1 MIRLPIFDLRIT
13 TRGKAERSEANYV
26 NIMKKI
32 LVTGAN
38 GQLGS
43 ELKELASQYAQFEWV
58 FADRSVLDLSDLESI
73 SNTLDGIQPHIIINC
88 AAYTAVDRAE
98 METELADVLNHQAV
112 AVLARW
118 AQFNECQLLHIS
130 TDYVFDG
137 NSSAALTE
145 EATTAPI
152 NVYGQTKL
160 AGEHACLRENP
171 NAIVIRTSWVYS
183 RFGNNFVKTM
193 SRLMQERDSLNVV
206 NDQIGSPTY
215 AADLAQAILTII
227 THPNWRSGIYHY
239 SNEGEISW
247 YEFALAI
254 QQIGGWDCAISG
266 IPSSNYPTPAQR
278 PHYSLLDKSKI
289 ATTFGVVVPEY
300 RESLERCMKA

>member
-1 MIRLPIFDLRIT
+1 MNKR
-13 TRGKAERSEANYV
+13 
-26 NIMKKI
+26 I
-32 LVTGAN
+32 LVTGSN

-43 ELKELASQYAQFEWV
+43 ELKELSNHYSQFEWV

-73 SNTLDGIQPHIIINC
+73 SNTLDRIQPQIIINC
-88 AAYTAVDRAE
+88 AAYTAVDKAE
-98 METELADVLNHQAV
+98 TETELADVLNHQAV
-112 AVLARW
+112 DVLAQW
-118 AQFNECQLLHIS
+118 TQSNGSQLIHVS

-137 NSSAALTE
+137 NSNMALTE
-145 EATTAPI
+145 EAPTSPI
-152 NVYGQTKL
+152 NVYGKTKL
-160 AGEHACLRENP
+160 AGEQACLRENP
-171 NAIVIRTSWVYS
+171 DAIVVRTSWVYS

-227 THPNWRSGIYHY
+227 KHSNWQAGIYHF

-254 QQIGGWDCAISG
+254 QEIGGFDCVLSG
-266 IPSSNYPTPAQR
+266 IPSSDYPTPAQR

-289 ATTFGVVVPEY
+289 TTTFGVVVPVY

>member
-1 MIRLPIFDLRIT
+1 M
-13 TRGKAERSEANYV
+13 N
-26 NIMKKI
+26 KKI

-58 FADRSVLDLSDLESI
+58 FADRSVLDLSDLATI
-73 SNTLDGIQPHIIINC
+73 SDVLDRIQPHIIINC
-88 AAYTAVDRAE
+88 AAYTAVDKAE
-98 METELADVLNHQAV
+98 TETELADVLNHQAV
-112 AVLARW
+112 AVLAQW
-118 AQFNECQLLHIS
+118 TQSNGCQLVHVS

-137 NSSAALTE
+137 SSSTALTE
-145 EATTAPI
+145 EAPTGPI

-171 NAIVIRTSWVYS
+171 EAIVIRTSWVYS

-193 SRLMQERDSLNVV
+193 SRLMQERHSLNVV

-227 THPNWRSGIYHY
+227 THPNWQAGMYHF

-254 QQIGGWDCAISG
+254 QEIGGWECVISG
-266 IPSSNYPTPAQR
+266 IPSSDYPTPARR

-289 ATTFGVVVPEY
+289 ATTFGVVVPGY
-300 RESLERCMKA
+300 RESLERCMK

>member
-1 MIRLPIFDLRIT
+1 
-13 TRGKAERSEANYV
+13 
-26 NIMKKI
+26 MKKI

-43 ELKELASQYAQFEWV
+43 ELKELSSDYSQFEWV
-58 FADRSVLDLSDLESI
+58 FADRSVLDLSDLTSI
-73 SNTLDGIQPHIIINC
+73 SKVLDTIQPQIIINC
-88 AAYTAVDRAE
+88 AAYTAVDKAE

-112 AVLARW
+112 GVV
-118 AQFNECQLLHIS
+118 AQWSANHDCRLVHVS

-137 NSSAALTE
+137 NSNVALTE
-145 EATTAPI
+145 EAPTGPI

-160 AGEHACLRENP
+160 AGEQACLRENP
-171 NAIVIRTSWVYS
+171 NAIVVRTSWVYS

-193 SRLMQERDSLNVV
+193 ARLMQERESLNVV

-215 AADLAQAILTII
+215 TADLAQAILTII
-227 THPNWRSGIYHY
+227 THSNWQAGIYHF

-254 QQIGGWDCAISG
+254 QEIGDFDCALSG
-266 IPSSNYPTPAQR
+266 IPSSDYPTPAQR

-289 ATTFGVVVPEY
+289 TTTFGVVVPGY
-300 RESLERCMKA
+300 RESLEKCMGLLRIDTN

>member
-1 MIRLPIFDLRIT
+1 
-13 TRGKAERSEANYV
+13 
-26 NIMKKI
+26 MKKI

-43 ELKELASQYAQFEWV
+43 ELKELSSHYSQFEWV
-58 FADRSVLDLSDLESI
+58 FADRSVLDLSDLTSI
-73 SNTLDGIQPHIIINC
+73 SNVLDSILPQIIINC
-88 AAYTAVDRAE
+88 AAYTAVDKAE
-98 METELADVLNHQAV
+98 TETELADVLNHQAV
-112 AVLARW
+112 GVLAQW
-118 AQFNECQLLHIS
+118 SAIHDCPLIHVS

-137 NSSAALTE
+137 NSSTSLTE
-145 EATTAPI
+145 DAPTGPI

-160 AGEHACLRENP
+160 AGEQACFRENP

-227 THPNWRSGIYHY
+227 THTHWQSGIYHF

-254 QQIGGWDCAISG
+254 QEIGGFDCAVSG
-266 IPSSNYPTPAQR
+266 IPSSDYPTPAQR

-289 ATTFGVVVPEY
+289 ATTFGVVVPDY
-300 RESLERCMKA
+300 RESLEKCMKLIRVNSCN

>member
-1 MIRLPIFDLRIT
+1 
-13 TRGKAERSEANYV
+13 
-26 NIMKKI
+26 MKKI

-43 ELKELASQYAQFEWV
+43 ELKELSSHYSQFEWV
-58 FADRSVLDLSDLESI
+58 FADRSVLDLSNLESI
-73 SNTLDGIQPHIIINC
+73 SKVLETIQPQIIINC
-88 AAYTAVDRAE
+88 AAYTAVDKAE

-112 AVLARW
+112 GVLSQWSANHDCR
-118 AQFNECQLLHIS
+118 LIHVS

-137 NSSAALTE
+137 NSNVALIE
-145 EATTAPI
+145 EAPTGPI

-160 AGEHACLRENP
+160 AGEQACLRENP
-171 NAIVIRTSWVYS
+171 NAIVVRTSWVYS

-227 THPNWRSGIYHY
+227 THPHWQAGIYHF

-254 QQIGGWDCAISG
+254 QEIGGFDCALSG
-266 IPSSNYPTPAQR
+266 IPSSDYPTPAQR

-289 ATTFGVVVPEY
+289 TTTFGVVVPGY